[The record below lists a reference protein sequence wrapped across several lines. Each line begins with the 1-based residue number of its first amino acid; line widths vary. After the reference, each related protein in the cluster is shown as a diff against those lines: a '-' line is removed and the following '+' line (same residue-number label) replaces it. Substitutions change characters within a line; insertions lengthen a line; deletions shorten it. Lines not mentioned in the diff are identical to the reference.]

1 MPEFLNSSTYFCVL
15 LTLAA
20 FAAGN
25 FFQKKWRLAIFNPI
39 LIGAA
44 LVMAVLLLLDI
55 PNETYQAGCQI
66 LTYLLTPATICLS
79 ISFYQNFRK
88 LKQHLPAILAGVVA
102 GTVCGIGS
110 IYLLCRLFD
119 FDRVLLLSML
129 PKSVTNAIGVALCQE
144 LGGIAAVT
152 TAAIAITGILGNMF
166 GPALCKLLRLRSPI
180 APGVA
185 FGTAS
190 HVMGTA
196 KATELSELA
205 GSVGSL
211 SLTLAGILTAV
222 FLSFLSQFIP

>member
-1 MPEFLNSSTYFCVL
+1 MTEFLNVSTYFCVL

-25 FFQKKWRLAIFNPI
+25 FFQKKWCLAIFNPI
-39 LIGAA
+39 LIAA
-44 LVMAVLLLLDI
+44 VLVMAVLLLLDI
-55 PNETYQAGCQI
+55 PNETYQAGCRI

-79 ISFYQNFRK
+79 VSFYQQFRK
-88 LKQHLPAILAGVVA
+88 LKRHLPAILAGVLA

-119 FDRVLLLSML
+119 LDRVLLLSML
-129 PKSVTNAIGVALCQE
+129 PKSVTNAIGVALSQE
-144 LGGIAAVT
+144 VGGIAAVT
-152 TAAIAITGILGNMF
+152 TASIAITGILGNMI
-166 GPALCKLLRLRSPI
+166 GPSLCKLFRLRSPI
-180 APGVA
+180 AQGVA

-211 SLTLAGILTAV
+211 SLTLAGIVTAS
-222 FLSFLSQFIP
+222 FLSFLCPYI